1 MEPASFLLKPRSS
14 IPRMYKLGSAYISF
28 ALKQLCLFLSNMTG
42 FLSQNACRKMQMAKN
57 GSVFRNFQIYQIV
70 CIDLL
75 DHIFFGQLWP
85 KILIFLGQIVQAK
98 AT

>member
-14 IPRMYKLGSAYISF
+14 IPRMYKLGSAYMSF
-28 ALKQLCLFLSNMTG
+28 ALKQLCQFLSNMTG
-42 FLSQNACRKMQMAKN
+42 FIYKKSCRKMQMAKN
-57 GSVFRNFQIYQIV
+57 GSVFRNFQMYQIV
-70 CIDLL
+70 RIDLL

-85 KILIFLGQIVQAK
+85 KILIFFGQIVQAK